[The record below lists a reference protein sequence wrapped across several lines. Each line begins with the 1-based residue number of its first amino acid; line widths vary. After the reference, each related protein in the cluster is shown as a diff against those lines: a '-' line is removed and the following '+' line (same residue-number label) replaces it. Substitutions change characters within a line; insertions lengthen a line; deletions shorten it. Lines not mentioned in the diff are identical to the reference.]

1 MLGKTHFSVG
11 MAAGLAVCRPQSLA
25 MLVAGTAVAG
35 FGGIISDID
44 VGTSDAHNKVD
55 HIIGLAMGAI
65 VGVVIADAVFHVG
78 IYNRLMADSNI
89 ARIIIGTLAFL
100 GICIFGMKQ
109 PHRSFMHSILALL
122 GLSFFVY
129 MIFPDVAPYFSIGF
143 ASHMVIDAFNGKREK
158 LFWPIGKGFALRMC
172 SSNGMINNLL
182 FHLSNIATV
191 ILILTSRSVF
201 SILLMVMGFLKR

>member
-1 MLGKTHFSVG
+1 
-11 MAAGLAVCRPQSLA
+11 
-25 MLVAGTAVAG
+25 
-35 FGGIISDID
+35 
-44 VGTSDAHNKVD
+44 
-55 HIIGLAMGAI
+55 
-65 VGVVIADAVFHVG
+65 
-78 IYNRLMADSNI
+78 
-89 ARIIIGTLAFL
+89 
-100 GICIFGMKQ
+100 
-109 PHRSFMHSILALL
+109 
-122 GLSFFVY
+122 